1 MIWFFCW
8 LCVFQA
14 WLPLFFLVDD
24 DDDDGGDNGTD
35 DGDLPVKVLFRLV
48 WAGKKIITKETR
60 LSQVDLRLE
69 IIDRSVVPKVAYN
82 DAIPKITRCALF
94 ILDRGTIPTTN
105 VLDNE
110 QSEDIVHLFNRVS
123 LIRPSVPSLFVP
135 HLDKIL

>member
-1 MIWFFCW
+1 M
-8 LCVFQA
+8 
-14 WLPLFFLVDD
+14 FFLVDD

-69 IIDRSVVPKVAYN
+69 IIDRYVALKVAYN
-82 DAIPKITRCALF
+82 DAIPKITRRALF
-94 ILDRGTIPTTN
+94 ILEWGTIPTTN
-105 VLDNE
+105 VLEDK

-135 HLDKIL
+135 YLDKIL